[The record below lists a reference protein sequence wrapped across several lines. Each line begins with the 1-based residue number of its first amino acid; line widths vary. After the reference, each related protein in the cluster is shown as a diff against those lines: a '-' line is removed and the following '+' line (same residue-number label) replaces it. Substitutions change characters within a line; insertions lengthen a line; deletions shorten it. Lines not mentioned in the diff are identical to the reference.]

1 MTVNAGYNMNSPNLK
16 RILEMI
22 TEDQPQPLT
31 KQEKQEL
38 INTLKFTPRKYNI
51 YISGSGGESYAG
63 TVSKEI

>member
-31 KQEKQEL
+31 KQEKQEFL
-38 INTLKFTPRKYNI
+38 NQVKRFSEMNQSVYGNGDL
-51 YISGSGGESYAG
+51 
-63 TVSKEI
+63 